1 MQTCQLCIGHSIIG
15 PWRLTDNYMA
25 SFPETFRFGEFAGSL
40 LWLVFWIIVIVTLVG
55 LPLIFIVLFYVPLPE
70 IDGEV
75 LTPYLFLTSI
85 LYPQSM
91 VPVIET
97 LLDSTLFKVAVFPG
111 FTYGALI
118 AAATIFIERKF
129 LAKMQLI
136 VGPLYAG
143 KIEGILQL
151 MADGLKLLSK
161 EIIVPSGA
169 DKIIF
174 WAAPIAFVAT
184 AAAVI
189 AVIPAAPGWVV
200 ADIDVGL
207 LAVFAILG
215 FFPLIALLFS
225 WASNSKYPFI
235 GGLRALHQMI
245 AFEIPF
251 ILSALS
257 VVLLSG
263 TLNLTDVVESQIQSY
278 WFILF
283 LPISA
288 FVFYISS
295 LAELERVPF
304 DLPEAEAEIVAGWL
318 TETSGMIY
326 GLIQLGTYIKLY
338 ALAALFVVLF
348 LGGWA
353 GPQIFPA
360 QIMPESE
367 ETIIPV
373 IYDATIANAIF
384 WFTLKTFGIILLM
397 LLPRGISPRIRIDI
411 LLHTGWY
418 KLIVLA
424 FINMFIDVALIYG
437 GVLGPGGLLVR

>member
-1 MQTCQLCIGHSIIG
+1 M
-15 PWRLTDNYMA
+15 
-25 SFPETFRFGEFAGSL
+25 
-40 LWLVFWIIVIVTLVG
+40 V
-55 LPLIFIVLFYVPLPE
+55 LPLIFIVLFYAPLPLAN
-70 IDGEV
+70 GEV
-75 LTPYLFLTSI
+75 LTPFLFL
-85 LYPQSM
+85 SM
-91 VPVIET
+91 VVDPTRT
-97 LLDSTLFKVAVFPG
+97 LPIIQFFMQTDLFRVAVFPG
-111 FTYGALI
+111 FTYAALI
-118 AAATIFIERKF
+118 AAVTIFVERKF
-129 LAKMQLI
+129 LAKMQLR

-143 KIEGILQL
+143 KIEGIFQL
-151 MADGLKLLSK
+151 IADGLKLISK

-169 DKIIF
+169 DKPIF

-184 AAAVI
+184 AAAVT
-189 AVIPAAPGWVV
+189 ALIPVAPGWVV
-200 ADIDVGL
+200 ADLDVGL
-207 LAVFAILG
+207 IAVFAVFG

-235 GGLRALHQMI
+235 GGLRALHQLI

-257 VVLLSG
+257 VVILAG
-263 TLNLTDVVESQIQSY
+263 TLNLTEIAEAQQPY
-278 WFILF
+278 WYILF

-295 LAELERVPF
+295 LAEVERVPF
-304 DLPEAEAEIVAGWL
+304 DLPEAESEIVAGWL

-338 ALAALFVVLF
+338 ALSAIFVILF

-353 GPQIFPA
+353 GPQIFP
-360 QIMPESE
+360 QELGPPGEKTPLVQMLTLEG
-367 ETIIPV
+367 
-373 IYDATIANAIF
+373 IYDPIDFNAGF
-384 WFTLKTFGIILLM
+384 WFTLKTFGVIMLM

-424 FINMFIDVALIYG
+424 FINIFIALALVYG
-437 GVLGPGGLLVR
+437 GVIGPEGVLNSG

>member
-1 MQTCQLCIGHSIIG
+1 
-15 PWRLTDNYMA
+15 MA
-25 SFPETFRFGEFAGSL
+25 TAPKDFRFGNFVGSL
-40 LWLVFWIIVIVTLVG
+40 IQLIFWILIIVTLIG
-55 LPLIFIVLFYVPLPE
+55 LPLIFIILFYVPLPPVN
-70 IDGEV
+70 GEV
-75 LTPYLFLTSI
+75 LTPYLFF
-85 LYPQSM
+85 SM
-91 VPVIET
+91 MVDPSRT
-97 LLDSTLFKVAVFPG
+97 LPIIKFLIHTDLFRVAVFPG
-111 FTYGALI
+111 FTYAALLG
-118 AAATIFIERKF
+118 AATIFIERKF
-129 LAKMQLI
+129 LAKMQLRI
-136 VGPLYAG
+136 GPLYAG
-143 KIEGILQL
+143 KVEGILQL
-151 MADGLKLLSK
+151 IADGLKLISK

-169 DKIIF
+169 DKLIF
-174 WAAPIAFVAT
+174 WAAPVAFVVT

-189 AVIPAAPGWVV
+189 ALIPVAPGWVV
-200 ADIDVGL
+200 ANLDVGII
-207 LAVFAILG
+207 AVFAFLG

-257 VVLLSG
+257 VVILAGS
-263 TLNLTDVVESQIQSY
+263 LNLTDITVAQNSY

-295 LAELERVPF
+295 LAELERIPF
-304 DLPEAEAEIVAGWL
+304 DLPEAESEIVAGWL

-326 GLIQLGTYIKLY
+326 GLIQLGTYVKLY
-338 ALAALFVVLF
+338 ALAALFVTLF

-360 QIMPESE
+360 EIMPGY
-367 ETIIPV
+367 TGV
-373 IYDATIANAIF
+373 KIYNAITVNAIF
-384 WFTLKTFGIILLM
+384 WFTLKTLGMIMLI
-397 LLPRGISPRIRIDI
+397 LLPRGINPRIRIDI

-424 FINMFIDVALIYG
+424 FINIFVALTLVYSGI
-437 GVLGPGGLLVR
+437 LGPGGLLPT

>member
-1 MQTCQLCIGHSIIG
+1 
-15 PWRLTDNYMA
+15 MA
-25 SFPETFRFGEFAGSL
+25 TAPKDFRFGNFVGSL
-40 LWLVFWIIVIVTLVG
+40 IQLIFWILIIVTLIG
-55 LPLIFIVLFYVPLPE
+55 LPLIFIILFYVPLPPVN
-70 IDGEV
+70 GEV
-75 LTPYLFLTSI
+75 LTPYLFF
-85 LYPQSM
+85 SM
-91 VPVIET
+91 MVDPSRT
-97 LLDSTLFKVAVFPG
+97 LPIIKFLIHTDLFRVAVFPG
-111 FTYGALI
+111 FTYAALLG
-118 AAATIFIERKF
+118 AATIFIERKF
-129 LAKMQLI
+129 LAKMQLRI
-136 VGPLYAG
+136 GPLYAG

-151 MADGLKLLSK
+151 IADGLKLISK

-169 DKIIF
+169 DKLIF
-174 WAAPIAFVAT
+174 WAAPVAFVVT

-189 AVIPAAPGWVV
+189 ALIPVAPGWVV
-200 ADIDVGL
+200 ANLDVGII
-207 LAVFAILG
+207 AVFAFLG

-257 VVLLSG
+257 VVILAGS
-263 TLNLTDVVESQIQSY
+263 LNLTDITVAQNSY

-295 LAELERVPF
+295 LAELERIPF
-304 DLPEAEAEIVAGWL
+304 DLPEAESEIVAGWL

-326 GLIQLGTYIKLY
+326 GLIQLGTYVKLY
-338 ALAALFVVLF
+338 ALAALFVTLF

-360 QIMPESE
+360 EIMPGY
-367 ETIIPV
+367 TGV
-373 IYDATIANAIF
+373 KIYNAITVNAIF
-384 WFTLKTFGIILLM
+384 WFTLKTLGMIMLI
-397 LLPRGISPRIRIDI
+397 LLPRGINPRIRIDI

-424 FINMFIDVALIYG
+424 FINIFVALTLVYSGI
-437 GVLGPGGLLVR
+437 LGPGGLLPT

>member
-1 MQTCQLCIGHSIIG
+1 
-15 PWRLTDNYMA
+15 MA
-25 SFPETFRFGEFAGSL
+25 SHPQDFRFGGFTVSL
-40 LWLVFWIIVIVTLVG
+40 IRLIFWILVIVALVG
-55 LPLIFIVLFYVPLPE
+55 LPLIFIILFYVPLPE
-70 IDGEV
+70 VDGEV

-85 LYPQSM
+85 LYPQSAI
-91 VPVIET
+91 PVIET
-97 LLDSTLFKVAVFPG
+97 LLDTTFFKVAVFPG
-111 FTYGALI
+111 FTYAALI

-129 LAKMQLI
+129 LAKMQLR

-151 MADGLKLLSK
+151 LADGLKLLSK
-161 EIIVPSGA
+161 EIIIPSGS
-169 DKIIF
+169 DKLIF
-174 WAAPIAFVAT
+174 WSAPIAFVAT
-184 AAAVI
+184 AAAVV
-189 AVIPAAPGWVV
+189 ALIPAAPGWVV

-235 GGLRALHQMI
+235 GGLRALHQLI

-257 VVLLSG
+257 VVILSG
-263 TLNLTDVVESQIQSY
+263 TLNLTEVVESQIQSY
-278 WFILF
+278 WFIFF

-295 LAELERVPF
+295 LAELERIPF

-326 GLIQLGTYIKLY
+326 GLLQLGSYIKTY
-338 ALAALFVVLF
+338 ALAALFVILF

-360 QIMPESE
+360 EIIPESTE
-367 ETIIPV
+367 AVIPV
-373 IYDATIANAIF
+373 GELYEQTDANAVF
-384 WFTLKTFGIILLM
+384 WFTLKTFGVIMLM

-424 FINMFIDVALIYG
+424 FINMFVALALIYG

>member
-1 MQTCQLCIGHSIIG
+1 
-15 PWRLTDNYMA
+15 MA
-25 SFPETFRFGEFAGSL
+25 TAPREFRFGNFVGSL
-40 LWLVFWIIVIVTLVG
+40 LWLIFWILIIVSLVG
-55 LPLIFIVLFYVPLPE
+55 LPLIFIILFYVPLPPINGE
-70 IDGEV
+70 I
-75 LTPYLFLTSI
+75 LTPYLFL
-85 LYPQSM
+85 SM
-91 VPVIET
+91 MVDPTRT
-97 LLDSTLFKVAVFPG
+97 LPIIKFLIHTDLFRIAVFPG
-111 FTYGALI
+111 FTFAALV

-129 LAKMQLI
+129 LAKMQLR

-151 MADGLKLLSK
+151 AADGLKLISK
-161 EIIVPSGA
+161 EIVVPSGA
-169 DKIIF
+169 DKLIF
-174 WAAPIAFVAT
+174 WLAPIAFVAT
-184 AAAVI
+184 AAAL
-189 AVIPAAPGWVV
+189 AALIPVAPGWVA
-200 ADIDVGL
+200 ADLDVGL

-251 ILSALS
+251 ILSSLS
-257 VVLLSG
+257 VVILAGS
-263 TLNLTDVVESQIQSY
+263 LNLTDIAVAQQPF

-304 DLPEAEAEIVAGWL
+304 DLPEAESEIVAGWL

-326 GLIQLGTYIKLY
+326 GLIQLGTYLKLY
-338 ALAALFVVLF
+338 VLAALFVVLF

-353 GPQIFPA
+353 GPQIFP
-360 QIMPESE
+360 QE
-367 ETIIPV
+367 IIPGYTGEQ
-373 IYDATIANAIF
+373 IYNPATVNSIF
-384 WFTLKTFGIILLM
+384 WFTLKTVGVIMLI
-397 LLPRGISPRIRIDI
+397 LLPRGINPRIRIDI

-418 KLIVLA
+418 KLIVLT
-424 FINMFIDVALIYG
+424 FINVFIALALIYG
-437 GVLGPGGLLVR
+437 GVLGPGGVLTQ

>member
-1 MQTCQLCIGHSIIG
+1 
-15 PWRLTDNYMA
+15 MA
-25 SFPETFRFGEFAGSL
+25 TAPKDFRFGNFVGSL
-40 LWLVFWIIVIVTLVG
+40 VWLIFWVITIVSLVG
-55 LPLIFIVLFYVPLPE
+55 LPLIFIILFYVPLPYSN
-70 IDGEV
+70 GEV
-75 LTPYLFLTSI
+75 LTPYLFF
-85 LYPQSM
+85 SM
-91 VPVIET
+91 IVDPTRTIPIIDFLIHT
-97 LLDSTLFKVAVFPG
+97 DIFRAAVFPG
-111 FTYGALI
+111 FTFAALI

-129 LAKMQLI
+129 LAKMQLRT
-136 VGPLYAG
+136 GPLYAG
-143 KIEGILQL
+143 KFEGILQL
-151 MADGLKLLSK
+151 MADGLKLISK

-169 DKIIF
+169 DKTIF
-174 WAAPIAFVAT
+174 WAAPVAFVAT

-189 AVIPAAPGWVV
+189 ALIPAAPGWVV

-263 TLNLTDVVESQIQSY
+263 TLNLTEVVESQIQSY
-278 WFILF
+278 WFIFF

-295 LAELERVPF
+295 LAELERIPF

-326 GLIQLGTYIKLY
+326 GLLQLGSYIKTY
-338 ALAALFVVLF
+338 ALAALFVILF

-353 GPQIFPA
+353 GPQIFPTE
-360 QIMPESE
+360 IMPESDE
-367 ETIIPV
+367 VIIPV
-373 IYDATIANAIF
+373 IYDATVANAIF
-384 WFTLKTFGIILLM
+384 WFTLKTFGVIMLM

-424 FINMFIDVALIYG
+424 FINMFVALALIYG